1 MPIYPFK
8 CSTCGHEEDVLL
20 SRVVDSLPCPQCDGI
35 SVKQVT
41 SPAIVRV
48 EGSWNTPRGRWCRD
62 WSPQSPAFNT
72 GSQHGE
78 KY

>member
-8 CSTCGHEEDVLL
+8 CNTCGHVDEVLL
-20 SRVVDSLPCPQCDGI
+20 SRAVETLSCSECRGMSI
-35 SVKQVT
+35 KQMT
-41 SPAIVRV
+41 SPAVIRV

-62 WSPQSPAFNT
+62 WTPDAPDFRT
-72 GSQHGE
+72 GSLHGE